1 MSFGA
6 NLKETALGGR
16 HKSHIY
22 VTALAE
28 NIFLKKKKIPMKG
41 LFCSKLKRLSGMP
54 ATLPCGTPAFKHDAL
69 INISF
74 LSAERQQRGIGTEER
89 KKQPARKFVAA
100 LVKFG
105 GLPDGAVRK
114 YEDFLIHMKIMSTD
128 NTQNGRAVRLF
139 LRNV

>member
-1 MSFGA
+1 
-6 NLKETALGGR
+6 
-16 HKSHIY
+16 
-22 VTALAE
+22 
-28 NIFLKKKKIPMKG
+28 MKG
-41 LFCSKLKRLSGMP
+41 LFCSKLNRLSGMP

-74 LSAERQQRGIGTEER
+74 LSAERQQRGIRTEESESR
-89 KKQPARKFVAA
+89 PRSSCVAA

-105 GLPDGAVRK
+105 GLPDAAVRK

-139 LRNV
+139 LRGA